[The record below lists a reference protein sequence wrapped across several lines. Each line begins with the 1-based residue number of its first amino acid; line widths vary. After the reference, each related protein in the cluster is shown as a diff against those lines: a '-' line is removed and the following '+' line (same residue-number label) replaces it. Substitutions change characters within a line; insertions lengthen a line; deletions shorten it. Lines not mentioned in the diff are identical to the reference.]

1 MLTPTT
7 HAFAGPGAV
16 LLSSIYLE
24 ALRISSGD
32 LLLLS
37 VHPFHP
43 FFESGDPPKYIRS
56 PSVGRR
62 AFPEPLVEEVLPWT
76 LLAEINVSA

>member
-1 MLTPTT
+1 
-7 HAFAGPGAV
+7 
-16 LLSSIYLE
+16 LE

-76 LLAEINVSA
+76 LLAEINVSACLGLLYIVVPTVLVGGE